1 MMRRAP
7 FPAARSLALG
17 AVCVLYWM
25 GCAKPGDTHLEALE
39 DAQHTVET
47 GMTTLAE
54 WNVDSVRAARMR
66 VGERLKDLDWLVAD
80 TTLTYAVADGQLIGD
95 WNRVKRFLKDGPER
109 LTALAKEGEVCLAQL
124 DNLAGAIRSEATV
137 DSEGTPMDEAYFGK
151 AAARELD
158 LVAKWEAAVAE
169 TERLV
174 SSGLEL
180 ESATRAP
187 LDSLIRVKRA
197 EWAQKIAANE

>member
-1 MMRRAP
+1 MKRRAP
-7 FPAARSLALG
+7 FSAMSVLALG
-17 AVCVLYWM
+17 VLCALGWV
-25 GCAKPGDTHLEALE
+25 GCAKPGDEHLGPLN
-39 DAQHTVET
+39 DAHRAVRE
-47 GMTTLAE
+47 GMTVLAS
-54 WNVDSVRAARMR
+54 WNVYSVKAARGR
-66 VGERLKDLDWLVAD
+66 VGDRLKDLDWLVAD
-80 TTLTYAVADGQLIGD
+80 TTLTFAVEDGQLIGD

-124 DNLAGAIRSEATV
+124 DNLAGAIQSEATV

-151 AAARELD
+151 ASARELE

-180 ESATRAP
+180 EGQTRAS
-187 LDSLIRVKRA
+187 LDSLIRAKRA
-197 EWAQKIAANE
+197 EWAQQIAENE